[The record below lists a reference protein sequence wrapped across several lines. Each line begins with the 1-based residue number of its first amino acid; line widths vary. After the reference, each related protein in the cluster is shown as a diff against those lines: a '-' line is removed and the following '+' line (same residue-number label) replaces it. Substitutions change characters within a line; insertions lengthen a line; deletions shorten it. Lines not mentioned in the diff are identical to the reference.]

1 MSTDLRY
8 RRPVS
13 LLWWVR
19 KRTYFVFV
27 MRELSSL
34 FIAWL
39 VLYLLLMVR
48 GVSRGEAAYADW
60 LDWAASPWMVVLNV
74 VAFLFVMLH
83 AATWFNLT
91 PQAMDLRL
99 GGRPVPSLAVIGAQW
114 AGLAVVSAFVAW
126 LVLR

>member
-1 MSTDLRY
+1 MSDDLLY

-13 LLWWVR
+13 LLWWLR

-39 VLYLLLMVR
+39 VLYLLLLVR
-48 GVSRGEAAYADW
+48 AVSRGGAAYADH
-60 LDWAASPWMVVLNV
+60 LDWSASPWVVVLNV
-74 VAFLFVMLH
+74 VAFLFVVLH
-83 AATWFNLT
+83 AVTWFNLT

-99 GGRPVPSLAVIGAQW
+99 GGRPIPSLAVIGAQW
-114 AGLAVVSAFVAW
+114 AGLAVVSAFIAW

>member
-1 MSTDLRY
+1 MSDDLLY

-34 FIAWL
+34 FVGWL
-39 VLYLLLMVR
+39 VLYLLLLVR
-48 GVSRGEAAYADW
+48 AVSRGGAAYDDY
-60 LDWAASPWMVVLNV
+60 LDWAGSPWVVALNV
-74 VAFLFVMLH
+74 VAFLFVLLH
-83 AATWFNLT
+83 AITWFNLT
-91 PQAMDLRL
+91 PQAMDLRV
-99 GGRPVPSLAVIGAQW
+99 GGRPVPAVAVIGAQW
-114 AGLAVVSAFVAW
+114 AGLAVVSAGIAW